1 MNRFSLT
8 ALLLLM
14 GVAATAGPCAASD
27 NYFVGGFGGFA
38 KLSADHRAEVGA
50 DASVTTAY
58 STFNGPAFMIYFGRH
73 FTDQLSAQVTYGW
86 SRNDLSLSSVRF
98 DATGGSSYEEARD
111 CRQQSVIA
119 DLMLYFRRR
128 RSFVRPYLSVGTGW
142 TRLESS
148 LAQVDAVEGS
158 PLMPPREFSSSAPA
172 LRVAVGIDI
181 FARKNWAFRYSF
193 GETIRSNAIS
203 QQLDP
208 PAPHNLANFQ
218 NLFGVTWQF

>member
-1 MNRFSLT
+1 MHRLSLKVF
-8 ALLLLM
+8 LFLIFL
-14 GVAATAGPCAASD
+14 AAMAGPCSAAD
-27 NYFVGGFGGFA
+27 NYFVGGLGGFA
-38 KLSADHRAEVGA
+38 KLTADHRSDVSANS
-50 DASVTTAY
+50 SVTTAY

-73 FTDQLSAQVTYGW
+73 FTDYLSAQVTYGW
-86 SRNDLSLSSVRF
+86 NRNDLSLSSVRSG
-98 DATGGSSYEEARD
+98 ASGGSGYEEARD

-119 DLMLYFRRR
+119 DFMLYFRSR

-142 TRLESS
+142 TRIESS
-148 LAQVDAVEGS
+148 LVRVSAVEGS
-158 PLMPPREFSSSAPA
+158 PALPPVEFSSSAPA

-208 PAPHNLANFQ
+208 PAPHNLANYQ
-218 NLFGVTWQF
+218 SLFGVSWQF